1 MLLVGGLLVMCAI
14 FLSAIDPL
22 PASASGLL
30 RFGKGA
36 GVLALIAGTAMVVGA
51 LSGNQ
56 EILQP
61 LGGLRMAN
69 AAMPAKTLG
78 FKRVAN
84 VAELENHIREAGG
97 KPVVLDFYADWC
109 VSCKEMEH
117 NTFSDG
123 RVQARLKNAVLLQA
137 DVTANKDE
145 HAAMLKKF
153 GLFGPPGI
161 VFFDHSGSELKSAQV
176 IGYQPPTKF
185 LASLER
191 VPGLN

>member
-1 MLLVGGLLVMCAI
+1 MTGVQTCA
-14 FLSAIDPL
+14 L
-22 PASASGLL
+22 PILL

-36 GVLALIAGTAMVVGA
+36 GVFSLIAGTAMVVGA

-69 AAMPAKTLG
+69 AAMPPGKALG
-78 FKRVAN
+78 FRRVST
-84 VAELENHIREAGG
+84 VAELESHIRQAGG

-117 NTFSDG
+117 NTFSDD

-161 VFFDHSGSELKSAQV
+161 VFFDTKGSELKSAQV
-176 IGYQPPTKF
+176 IG
-185 LASLER
+185 
-191 VPGLN
+191 